1 MESQARNTLISS
13 GLNTVSVL
21 HMKSQVLSRA
31 SLSMN
36 PNSLTRITSDSTKY
50 ATRLLSVRFVTRD
63 KCVTL
68 GRMSSLQLL
77 QHRSLSKTLSQDL
90 EAGLEASAERSQRLL
105 TQRSLNLVMHTGP
118 TMESG
123 VGKKYT
129 IQGWF
134 TNSLVS
140 DIELTLRSETK
151 DQVLRR
157 GQAKIHHHA

>member
-1 MESQARNTLISS
+1 
-13 GLNTVSVL
+13 
-21 HMKSQVLSRA
+21 MK
-31 SLSMN
+31 
-36 PNSLTRITSDSTKY
+36 PKSLTRITRDSTKY
-50 ATRLLSVRFVTRD
+50 ATRLLSVRFVAQD

-90 EAGLEASAERSQRLL
+90 EADFEASAERPQRLL
-105 TQRSLNLVMHTGP
+105 TQRSLNLVMHSGP
-118 TMESG
+118 TMEPG

-134 TNSLVS
+134 TDSLIS
-140 DIELTLRSETK
+140 DIELTLKSETK